1 MISSNDLRPGVTIEL
16 DGDPFV
22 VIDFQH
28 VKPGKGNAFVRS
40 KLKNLRSGGNIERTF
55 NAGEK
60 IPKAHME
67 RAQMQYLYND
77 GTDYIFMDNNTFDQL
92 PLTAEQI
99 GDQIK
104 YLKENMDV
112 YVLSYKGAVLCV
124 DLPPQVELTIV
135 ETEPGIKGD
144 TATGG
149 TKPATT
155 DTGAIIK
162 VPFFINEGDVV
173 RVNTTT
179 GEYIE
184 RV

>member
-22 VIDFQH
+22 VVDFQH

-60 IPKAHME
+60 LPKAHME
-67 RAQMQYLYND
+67 RAQMQYLYMD
-77 GTDYIFMDNNTFDQL
+77 GTDYIFMDNNTYDQL

-135 ETEPGIKGD
+135 ATEPGIKGD

-162 VPFFINEGDVV
+162 VPFFVNEGDVI
-173 RVNTTT
+173 RVNTST

>member
-22 VIDFQH
+22 VVDFQH

-60 IPKAHME
+60 LPKAHME
-67 RAQMQYLYND
+67 RAQMQYLYMD
-77 GTDYIFMDNNTFDQL
+77 GTDYIFMDNNTYDQMG
-92 PLTAEQI
+92 LTAEQI

-135 ETEPGIKGD
+135 ATEPGIKGD

-162 VPFFINEGDVV
+162 VPFFVNEGDVI

>member
-16 DGDPFV
+16 DGDPFQ

-60 IPKAHME
+60 LPKAHME

>member
-22 VIDFQH
+22 VVDFQH

-40 KLKNLRSGGNIERTF
+40 KLKNLRSGGSIERTF

-60 IPKAHME
+60 LPKAHME
-67 RAQMQYLYND
+67 RAQMQYLYMD
-77 GTDYIFMDNNTFDQL
+77 GTDYIFMDNETFEQMG
-92 PLTAEQI
+92 LTAEQI

-124 DLPPQVELTIV
+124 DLPPQVTLAVV

-149 TKPATT
+149 NKPATLE
-155 DTGAIIK
+155 TGAVVR
-162 VPFFINEGDVV
+162 VPFFINEGDVI

>member
-22 VIDFQH
+22 VVDFQH

-77 GTDYIFMDNNTFDQL
+77 GTDYIFMDNNTYDQL
-92 PLTAEQI
+92 PLTADQI

-162 VPFFINEGDVV
+162 VPFFINEGDVI